1 MYECCNVYGVKNATN
16 QRKKI
21 TPLSVS
27 MSQTSLL
34 YNTEATAGPGS
45 NSNEQLYW
53 TYNLRITWSLSQT
66 PWQQVVDTSPW
77 QHVWDGELRKKY
89 VNPLSPLPPQF
100 LRHNTRYPRKAMI
113 NHRKF
118 ALDGSV
124 YYITHFKTLRIVDFQ
139 TEWLPRCFQLVV
151 HCTAVADNFCG
162 GLLPKAT
169 IKWRQHHIWG
179 KAVVAFCSK
188 PVRGR
193 SNWFQRAGRLGSRSN
208 CQAAPPHSQQG
219 SPRYFCE
226 RNKCSAVQ
234 QIPISYHMLG
244 M

>member
-77 QHVWDGELRKKY
+77 QHAWDGELRKKY
-89 VNPLSPLPPQF
+89 INPLSPLPPQF

-118 ALDGSV
+118 ALDRSV
-124 YYITHFKTLRIVDFQ
+124 YYVRHFKTLRIVDFQ
-139 TEWLPRCFQLVV
+139 TERLPRCFQLVV
-151 HCTAVADNFCG
+151 YCTGVADNFCG

-169 IKWRQHHIWG
+169 IKWRQHHI
-179 KAVVAFCSK
+179 F
-188 PVRGR
+188 
-193 SNWFQRAGRLGSRSN
+193 GSGGLLLE
-208 CQAAPPHSQQG
+208 ASQGEEQLVPKSRKTWQQKQLSS
-219 SPRYFCE
+219 SPTPF
-226 RNKCSAVQ
+226 STGLT
-234 QIPISYHMLG
+234 QIFLREK
-244 M
+244 